1 VRAVAGAVERLGCRA
16 LAGTGRESARGATW
30 LGWRAERQWCG
41 QMMRRRAGE
50 RSVRMQTALACG
62 LEYAQAAGR
71 ANAGR
76 TARERGGRWRRG
88 WRRAR
93 EWLGRSRSSM
103 RTARGVREQERAG
116 MGVDAARV
124 GGVTLTREWHT
135 SQAALERFAG
145 GVRANLSDAEQ
156 VTRACAR

>member
-1 VRAVAGAVERLGCRA
+1 
-16 LAGTGRESARGATW
+16 
-30 LGWRAERQWCG
+30 
-41 QMMRRRAGE
+41 MR
-50 RSVRMQTALACG
+50 VQTALACG

-93 EWLGRSRSSM
+93 EWLGRNRSSM
-103 RTARGVREQERAG
+103 RTAGGAREQERAG
-116 MGVDAARV
+116 AGVDAARA
-124 GGVTLTREWHT
+124 GGVTLMHEWHT

-145 GVRANLSDAEQ
+145 GAGANLSDAER
-156 VTRACAR
+156 VTRAYAR